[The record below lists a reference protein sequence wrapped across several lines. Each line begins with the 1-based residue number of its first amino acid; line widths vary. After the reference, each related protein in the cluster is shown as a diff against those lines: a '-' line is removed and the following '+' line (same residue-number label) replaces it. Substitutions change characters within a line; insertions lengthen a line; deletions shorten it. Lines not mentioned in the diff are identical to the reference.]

1 NRNTGKLVCE
11 DNSVGERILHGQWS
25 SPAVGQIGDVVQV
38 VSAQGDGWIRGY
50 DPSRPLHYEGAI
62 SQYSALLN
70 AAEQPVEADQ
80 HIPGAEQEIGRRL
93 VEVSAFHPKPGG
105 APANV
110 AVASARLGAKSAFI
124 GKVGD
129 DAFGRFL
136 MDTLAHEQVNTAGMR
151 LDPTARTTMAF
162 IALPDPHHAE
172 FVFYRN
178 PGADIRLRP
187 DELDRGLLQQA
198 AVLHFGSV
206 SLSVEPSR
214 SATLA
219 AVRLAREAGALISFD
234 VNYRPSLWPNPA
246 EALDVILAVLPQ
258 VNLLKVNEVELE
270 MLSGS
275 SDLDDGSQTLLE
287 RGPNLCV
294 VTLGLHGSF
303 FRSAQ
308 GNGSVPGFT
317 VTTVDAIG
325 CGDAFGA
332 AFLVHFLRHED
343 VPAATRFANR
353 VAGLNTTFMGSL
365 TPELF
370 HAQVKPYLTD

>member
-1 NRNTGKLVCE
+1 MDIVCL
-11 DNSVGERILHGQWS
+11 GELLIDMF
-25 SPAVGQIGDVVQV
+25 PA
-38 VSAQGDGWIRGY
+38 
-50 DPSRPLHYEGAI
+50 
-62 SQYSALLN
+62 
-70 AAEQPVEADQ
+70 
-80 HIPGAEQEIGRRL
+80 EIGRRL

-110 AVASARLGAKSAFI
+110 AVAAARLGAKSAFI

-136 MDTLAHEQVNTAGMR
+136 MDTLAHEQVDTRGMR

-162 IALPDPHHAE
+162 IALPDPNHAE

-178 PGADIRLRP
+178 PGADTRLRP
-187 DELDRGLLQQA
+187 DELDHGLLQQA

-206 SLSVEPSR
+206 SLSVEPGR

-219 AVRLAREAGALISFD
+219 AVRLAHEAGALISLD
-234 VNYRPSLWPNPA
+234 VNYRPSLWSNPD
-246 EALDVILAVLPQ
+246 EALEIIRAVLPQ
-258 VNLLKVNEVELE
+258 VHLLKVNEVELE
-270 MLSGS
+270 MLSAS

-294 VTLGLHGSF
+294 VTLGPHGSF

-308 GNGSVPGFT
+308 GSGSVPGFT

-325 CGDAFGA
+325 CGDAF
-332 AFLVHFLRHED
+332 
-343 VPAATRFANR
+343 
-353 VAGLNTTFMGSL
+353 VAGLLVQILSLPLRGGGPGRGSWRDQL
-365 TPELF
+365 TSERLSRMLRYANAVGALTATKQGVIPALPTAAEVSQFL
-370 HAQVKPYLTD
+370 AQNS

>member
-1 NRNTGKLVCE
+1 MDIVCL
-11 DNSVGERILHGQWS
+11 GELLIDMF
-25 SPAVGQIGDVVQV
+25 PA
-38 VSAQGDGWIRGY
+38 
-50 DPSRPLHYEGAI
+50 
-62 SQYSALLN
+62 
-70 AAEQPVEADQ
+70 
-80 HIPGAEQEIGRRL
+80 EIGRRL

-258 VNLLKVNEVELE
+258 VHLLKVNEVELE

-325 CGDAFGA
+325 CGDAF
-332 AFLVHFLRHED
+332 
-343 VPAATRFANR
+343 
-353 VAGLNTTFMGSL
+353 VAGLLVQILSLPLRAGGPGRGSWRDQL
-365 TPELF
+365 TPERLSRMLRYANAVGALTATKQGVIPALPTAAEVSQF
-370 HAQVKPYLTD
+370 LAQNS